1 MYLYSKWDKKETN
14 QPKVTTTVL
23 LTAKKSIK
31 KNMTNRLESLTQKT
45 SDSVSVTNLKVFHE
59 LLIGYNGVLTK
70 NFINTK
76 DYMYM
81 LW

>member
-14 QPKVTTTVL
+14 QPEVTTTVL

-45 SDSVSVTNLKVFHE
+45 SDSVSVTNLEVFHE

>member
-1 MYLYSKWDKKETN
+1 
-14 QPKVTTTVL
+14 
-23 LTAKKSIK
+23 
-31 KNMTNRLESLTQKT
+31 MTNRLESLTQKT

-81 LW
+81 L